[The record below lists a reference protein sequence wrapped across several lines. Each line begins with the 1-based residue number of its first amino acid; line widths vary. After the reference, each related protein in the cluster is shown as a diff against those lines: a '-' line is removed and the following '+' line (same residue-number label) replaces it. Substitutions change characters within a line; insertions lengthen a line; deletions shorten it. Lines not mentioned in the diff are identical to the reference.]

1 MDELGE
7 VLEQI
12 LKWSKAAAIIGGIV
26 LAILAFDRWSASPKV
41 DAAKDGVQQ
50 PADDGQAKPSAA
62 TYPEQTTAD
71 DLNRQ
76 REAQM
81 AIQQA
86 ETAASEAQA
95 AAQAQSASAQAHFEP
110 APEFQPSPAVYT
122 GNICASASEPQKDM
136 PAQKKHRWPRRFLGA
151 IGHGFKAIGR
161 GIGKVGKTI
170 VGR

>member
-12 LKWSKAAAIIGGIV
+12 LNWSKAAAIIGGIV
-26 LAILAFDRWSASPKV
+26 LAILAFERWSTSPKV
-41 DAAKDGVQQ
+41 DAAKDDAQASVEAEQ
-50 PADDGQAKPSAA
+50 PKPSPAI
-62 TYPEQTTAD
+62 YSDQTTAD

-86 ETAASEAQA
+86 AADAAAAQA
-95 AAQAQSASAQAHFEP
+95 ATAQAQSANTQARFQPEP
-110 APEFQPSPAVYT
+110 AFQPSPAVYT
-122 GNICASASEPQKDM
+122 GNVCVDEPQNAV
-136 PAQKKHRWPRRFLGA
+136 PAQKKHHWPRRFFGA

-161 GIGKVGKTI
+161 GIAKVGKTI